1 MYNLPKE
8 KIAQFPAK
16 PRDSSK
22 LLVINRNS
30 DLKKTVFNRLPEYL
44 NKDDLLVINDVKV
57 IPARLYG
64 KKSTGA
70 NVEILLLENL
80 EDRIWKT
87 LVKPGK
93 RLPLGAII
101 NFSENLSAEVIDL
114 LPEGER
120 ILKFSMSKS
129 EFFEELNKL
138 GHMPLPPYINR
149 PDIETDR
156 TSYQTIYADKVGAIA
171 APTAGLHFTQQLL
184 NRIKGK
190 GVEIVRITLNV
201 GWGTFKPIKTP
212 DIRDHVMHREF
223 YEINSN
229 TADAINNVKKEY
241 RRVIGVGTTTVRAL
255 ESVAK
260 ISVPLKAQRGWSD
273 IYIYPGFEFKVVDV
287 MITNF
292 HLPGSSLLVMVSAFA
307 GNEIIQKAYR
317 YAIDKNFR
325 FFSYG
330 DAMLL
335 EKQTTKK

>member
-307 GNEIIQKAYR
+307 GIEIIQKAYR
-317 YAIDKNFR
+317 YAIDNNFR

>member
-30 DLKKTVFNRLPEYL
+30 DLNETVFNRLPEYL

-80 EDRIWKT
+80 EDCIWKT

-101 NFSENLSAEVIDL
+101 NFSGKLSAEVIDL

-156 TSYQTIYADKVGAIA
+156 TTYQTIYADKFGAIA

-184 NRIKGK
+184 NDIKDK
-190 GVEIVRITLNV
+190 GVEIVRITLDV

-212 DIRDHVMHREF
+212 DIRDHDMHREF
-223 YEINSN
+223 FEINSN
-229 TADAINNVKKEY
+229 TAAAINNAKKDY

-260 ISVPLKAQRGWSD
+260 ISMPLKAQRGWSD
-273 IYIYPGFEFKVVDV
+273 IYIYPGLELKVVDV

-317 YAIDKNFR
+317 YAIDNNFR

-335 EKQTTKK
+335 EKQTTKT

>member
-22 LLVINRNS
+22 LLVINQNS
-30 DLKKTVFNRLPEYL
+30 DVNETVFNRLPEYL
-44 NKDDLLVINDVKV
+44 NKDDLIVINDVKV

-64 KKSTGA
+64 EKSTGT

-80 EDRIWKT
+80 EDCIWKT

-93 RLPLGAII
+93 RFPLGAII
-101 NFSENLSAEVIDL
+101 NFIEKLSAEVIDL

-129 EFFEELNKL
+129 DFFEELNKL
-138 GHMPLPPYINR
+138 GHIPLPPYINR

-184 NRIKGK
+184 NEIKDK

-229 TADAINNVKKEY
+229 TASAINNAKKDN
-241 RRVIGVGTTTVRAL
+241 RRVVGVGTTTVRAL

-273 IYIYPGFEFKVVDV
+273 IYIFPGFEFKVADV
-287 MITNF
+287 IITNF
-292 HLPGSSLLVMVSAFA
+292 HLPSSSLLVMVSAFA
-307 GNEIIQKAYR
+307 GIEIIQKAYR
-317 YAIDKNFR
+317 YAIDNNFR

>member
-8 KIAQFPAK
+8 KIAQFPTK

-30 DLKKTVFNRLPEYL
+30 DLNETVFNRLPEYL

-64 KKSTGA
+64 EKSTGA

-80 EDRIWKT
+80 EDCIWKT

-101 NFSENLSAEVIDL
+101 NFSGKLSAEVIDL

-138 GHMPLPPYINR
+138 GHIPLPPYINR

-171 APTAGLHFTQQLL
+171 APTAGMHFTQQLL
-184 NRIKGK
+184 NEIKDK

-223 YEINSN
+223 FEINSN
-229 TADAINNVKKEY
+229 TTVAINNAKKDY

-260 ISVPLKAQRGWSD
+260 ISMPLKAQRGWSD
-273 IYIYPGFEFKVVDV
+273 IYIYPGLELKVVDV

-317 YAIDKNFR
+317 YAIDNNFR

-335 EKQTTKK
+335 EKQTTKT

>member
-30 DLKKTVFNRLPEYL
+30 DLNETVFNRLPEYL

-64 KKSTGA
+64 EKATGA

-80 EDRIWKT
+80 EDCIWKA

-101 NFSENLSAEVIDL
+101 DFSENILAKVIDL

-149 PDIETDR
+149 LDIETDR

-184 NRIKGK
+184 NEIKDK

-201 GWGTFKPIKTP
+201 GLGTFKPIKTP
-212 DIRDHVMHREF
+212 DIRDHIMHREF
-223 YEINSN
+223 YEISSN
-229 TADAINNVKKEY
+229 TAAAINNAKKDY

-260 ISVPLKAQRGWSD
+260 ISMPLKAQRGWSD
-273 IYIYPGFEFKVVDV
+273 IYIYPSFEFKVVDI

-307 GNEIIQKAYR
+307 GNEIIQKAYK
-317 YAIDKNFR
+317 YAIDNNFR